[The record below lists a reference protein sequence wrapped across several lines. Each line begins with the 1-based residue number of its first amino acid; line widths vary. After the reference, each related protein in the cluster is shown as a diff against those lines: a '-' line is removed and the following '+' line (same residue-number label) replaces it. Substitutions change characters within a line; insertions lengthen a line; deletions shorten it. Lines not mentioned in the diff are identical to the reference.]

1 MGAGASAALI
11 GSVGPGWLAL
21 MAALPFVA
29 AAVLAAVPNSRPRL
43 AAWVLGAAALAGC
56 ACLAALAPQVFAGE
70 VPRWSVNWVP
80 ALGLRIGFRL
90 DGLAWMFALLVL
102 GIGALVVLYAAWYL
116 DPKDPP
122 ARFFLYLALF
132 MGAMLGVVLAD
143 NLILIIVFWELTSLS
158 SFLLIGYWHG
168 DAKKGVDAR
177 QGARMALTITGAGG
191 LCLLAGL
198 LLIGHIV
205 GSFEIERVLAA
216 RTVIHS
222 HPLYETAL
230 VLVLLGCFTK
240 SAQFP
245 FHFWLPHAMAAP
257 TPVSAYLHSAT
268 MVKAGVFMLARLY
281 PALGGSEPWFWI
293 VSLTGLA
300 TLLLGA
306 YMALFKHDL
315 KGLLAY
321 STISHLGLITLLF
334 GLDEPLAVIAGV
346 FHILNHAT
354 FKASLFMAAGIIDH
368 ETGSRDMRQLN
379 GLWKTMPITGALAM
393 VASAAMAGVPLM
405 NGFLSKE
412 MFFAETVAKDGHAL
426 MEWLLPLG
434 ATLAGAFSVAYSVR
448 FIHDVFFNGE
458 PVGLARIPHEPPH
471 FMRVPVELLVL
482 LCVAVGLVPNLVIGP
497 LLAVAGQAAL
507 LGPNPGA
514 MPEYTLA
521 IWHGLN
527 LPLLMS
533 ALALAVGLAL
543 YFGLQRRVNL
553 HRLEHVPAAP
563 RTGGRELFMEA
574 LGRGLGE
581 AVRATGTLQSGRLAS
596 YLWPLVAMAV
606 LAGALPFLRGGAQA
620 GPSLNGPT
628 PDAAFVVLWCI
639 GIAATCATVL
649 LHRRRLLAL
658 LLMGAVGLVVS
669 LAFVYFSA
677 PDLALTQL
685 LVEVATIILMMLA
698 LHWLPERPDVEI
710 AADRADTR
718 ARRTSDAV
726 IALAAGAGVAALA
739 WMMLGRPFDS
749 ISPYYLRTTV
759 AEGGGANAV
768 NVIIVD
774 YRGFDTL
781 GEITVMGLAAL
792 VITALLTSGGAPWRA
807 PAGLAGP
814 APTADNGRSLLLSL
828 TSRLLVPLAAMVA
841 VYLFLRG
848 HNLPGGGFI
857 AGLVLAIALTLPF
870 VASGHAEV
878 AARMGSD
885 FRPWVAWGLLIAGGC
900 GLAAW
905 AFGAPF
911 LTSTYDYPLVP
922 LIGEV
927 PLASA
932 SIFDLGVF
940 LTVVG
945 ATMVML
951 LSLAQLGGPEPGPG
965 GPDSGPG
972 GPNAGEGTP

>member
-1 MGAGASAALI
+1 MLL
-11 GSVGPGWLAL
+11 PL
-21 MAALPFVA
+21 MAALPFLSA
-29 AAVLAAVPNSRPRL
+29 SVLAAVPDSRRRL
-43 AAWVLGAAALAGC
+43 AAWVAGLAALAALAG
-56 ACLAALAPQVFAGE
+56 LLALAPAVFGGA
-70 VPRWSVNWVP
+70 VPRWSIEWVP
-80 ALGLRIGFRL
+80 ALGLRVGFRL

-102 GIGALVVLYAAWYL
+102 GIGALIVLYAAWYL
-116 DPKDPP
+116 DPKDPA
-122 ARFFLYLALF
+122 ARFFFFLMLF

-143 NLILIIVFWELTSLS
+143 NLVLLVVFWELTSLA

-168 DAKKGVDAR
+168 DEKKGEDAR
-177 QGARMALTITGAGG
+177 QGARMALSITAAGG

-198 LLIGHIV
+198 LLVGHIV
-205 GSFEIERVLAA
+205 GSFELERVLASRA
-216 RTVIHS
+216 VLQA
-222 HPLYETAL
+222 HPLYEVAL

-268 MVKAGVFMLARLY
+268 MVKAGVFLLARLY

-300 TLLLGA
+300 TLVLGA

-334 GLDEPLAVIAGV
+334 GLDEPLAVVAGV

-412 MFFAETVAKDGHAL
+412 MFFAETVAKGGHGP
-426 MEWLLPLG
+426 MEWLLPVG
-434 ATLAGAFSVAYSVR
+434 ATVAGAFSVAYSLR

-458 PVGLARIPHEPPH
+458 PVGLTRIPQEPPH

-482 LCVAVGLVPNLVIGP
+482 LCVAVGLAPAWVVGP
-497 LLAVAGQAAL
+497 LLAVAAKASL
-507 LGPNPGA
+507 LGPNAGA
-514 MPEYTLA
+514 LPEYTLA
-521 IWHGLN
+521 LWHGLN
-527 LPLLMS
+527 LPLVMS
-533 ALALAVGLAL
+533 AIALAAGTAL
-543 YFGLQRRVNL
+543 YFVLHRRVNL

-563 RTGGRELFMEA
+563 RKGGRDLFMDA
-574 LGRGLGE
+574 LRRGLGQ
-581 AVRATGTLQSGRLAS
+581 ATRTTGGLQSGRLAN
-596 YLWPLVAMAV
+596 YLWLLVAMAV
-606 LAGALPFLRGGAQA
+606 LAGAAPFLRAGTQA
-620 GPSLNGPT
+620 GPSVSGAH
-628 PDAAFVVLWCI
+628 PDLAFVALWSI
-639 GIAATCATVL
+639 GIAATVATVV

-685 LVEVATIILMMLA
+685 LVEVATIVLMMLA
-698 LHWLPERPDVEI
+698 LHWLPERPNVATTPDPS
-710 AADRADTR
+710 DTA
-718 ARRTSDAV
+718 ARRGADAV
-726 IALAAGAGVAALA
+726 LAGLAGLGVATLV
-739 WMMLGRPFDS
+739 WMVLGRPFDS
-749 ISPYYLRTTV
+749 ISPHFLRTAV
-759 AEGGGANAV
+759 PEGGGSNAV

-781 GEITVMGLAAL
+781 GEIAVMGLAAL
-792 VITALLTSGGAPWRA
+792 VITALLAPKADAPWRA
-807 PAGLAGP
+807 PAWAAGP
-814 APTADNGRSLLLSL
+814 SSGSGTADSGRSLMLELI
-828 TSRLLVPLAAMVA
+828 SRLLLPLAALVSI
-841 VYLFLRG
+841 YLFLRG

-857 AGLVLAIALTLPF
+857 AGLVLALAFTLQF

-878 AARMGSD
+878 GRRMGAD
-885 FRPWVAWGLLIAGGC
+885 FRPWVGWGLLIAGGC
-900 GLAAW
+900 GLGAW

-911 LTSTYDYPLVP
+911 LTSTYDYPWVP
-922 LIGEV
+922 LVGAV

-932 SIFDLGVF
+932 SVFDLGVF

-951 LSLAQLGGPEPGPG
+951 LSLARVDASAPACHPT
-965 GPDSGPG
+965 DSTRVMPQ
-972 GPNAGEGTP
+972 AAR